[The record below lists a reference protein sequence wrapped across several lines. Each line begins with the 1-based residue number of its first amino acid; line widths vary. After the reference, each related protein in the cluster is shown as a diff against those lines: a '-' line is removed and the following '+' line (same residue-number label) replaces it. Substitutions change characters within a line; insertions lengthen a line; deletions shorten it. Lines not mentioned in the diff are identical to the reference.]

1 MKLCPIP
8 RSIIAGV
15 VTLVLVA
22 GCGNENQTVINS
34 TPTPSTPTPS
44 PVVQQQQQQTAQ
56 VYLVEAKDNKISLV
70 GRPVA
75 STKAGNK
82 NPKESLEEAF
92 NRLLSTSTA
101 TETGASSTIPQG
113 TKLRSL
119 AVKDDTVSI
128 DLSKEFTSG
137 GGTASMQSR
146 LGQVIYT
153 ATSLDP
159 KAKVYISVEGKPLT
173 ELGGEGLTIDQP
185 MTRQSFDADFQL

>member
-1 MKLCPIP
+1 MQQQLLCRIP
-8 RSIIAGV
+8 RGVIAGV
-15 VTLVLVA
+15 VTLALVT
-22 GCGNENQTVINS
+22 GCGRENQTVTNN
-34 TPTPSTPTPS
+34 TPTPS
-44 PVVQQQQQQTAQ
+44 PVQQEQQQTAQ
-56 VYLVEAKDNKISLV
+56 VYLVEAQDNKIQLV

-75 STKAGNK
+75 STKTTNQ

-92 NRLLSTSTA
+92 NRLLSASTG
-101 TETGASSTIPQG
+101 TEAGVSSSIPQG

-119 AVKDDTVSI
+119 AVKNDTVSV

-153 ATSLDP
+153 ATSLNP

>member
-1 MKLCPIP
+1 MQQQLLCRIP
-8 RSIIAGV
+8 RGVIAGV
-15 VTLVLVA
+15 VTLALVT
-22 GCGNENQTVINS
+22 GCGRENQTVTNN
-34 TPTPSTPTPS
+34 TPTPS
-44 PVVQQQQQQTAQ
+44 PVVEQQQQQTAQ
-56 VYLVEAKDNKISLV
+56 VYLVEAQDNKIQLV

-75 STKAGNK
+75 STKTTNQ

-92 NRLLSTSTA
+92 NRLLSGS
-101 TETGASSTIPQG
+101 TGADAGVSSSIPQG

-119 AVKDDTVSI
+119 AVKNDTVSV

-153 ATSLDP
+153 ATSLNP

>member
-1 MKLCPIP
+1 MMQQQLLCRIP
-8 RSIIAGV
+8 RGVIAGV
-15 VTLVLVA
+15 VTLALVT
-22 GCGNENQTVINS
+22 GCGRENQTVTNN
-34 TPTPSTPTPS
+34 TPTPS
-44 PVVQQQQQQTAQ
+44 PVQQEQQQTAQ
-56 VYLVEAKDNKISLV
+56 VYLVEAQDNKIQLV

-75 STKAGNK
+75 STKTTNQ

-92 NRLLSTSTA
+92 NRLLSGS
-101 TETGASSTIPQG
+101 TGADAGVSSSIPQG

-119 AVKDDTVSI
+119 AVKNDTVSV

-153 ATSLDP
+153 ATSLNP

>member
-1 MKLCPIP
+1 MQQQLLCRIP
-8 RSIIAGV
+8 RGVIAGV
-15 VTLVLVA
+15 VTLALVT
-22 GCGNENQTVINS
+22 GCGRENQTVTNN
-34 TPTPSTPTPS
+34 TPTPS
-44 PVVQQQQQQTAQ
+44 PVQQEQQQTAQ
-56 VYLVEAKDNKISLV
+56 VYLVEAQDNKIQLV

-75 STKAGNK
+75 STKTTNQ

-92 NRLLSTSTA
+92 NRLLSGS
-101 TETGASSTIPQG
+101 TGADAGVSSSIPQG
-113 TKLRSL
+113 TKLRNL
-119 AVKDDTVSI
+119 AVKDDTVSL

-153 ATSLDP
+153 ATSLNP

>member
-1 MKLCPIP
+1 MQQQLLCRIP
-8 RSIIAGV
+8 RGVIAGV
-15 VTLVLVA
+15 VTLALVTA
-22 GCGNENQTVINS
+22 CGRENQTVTNN
-34 TPTPSTPTPS
+34 TPTPS
-44 PVVQQQQQQTAQ
+44 PVVEQQQQQTAQ
-56 VYLVEAKDNKISLV
+56 VYLVAAQDNKIQLV
-70 GRPVA
+70 GRPVGSSKTA
-75 STKAGNK
+75 NQ

-92 NRLLSTSTA
+92 NRLLSGA
-101 TETGASSTIPQG
+101 TGTDAGVSSSIPQG

-119 AVKDDTVSI
+119 AVKDDTVSV

-153 ATSLDP
+153 ATSLNP

>member
-1 MKLCPIP
+1 MKLCRIP
-8 RSIIAGV
+8 RGVIAGV
-15 VTLVLVA
+15 VTLALVA
-22 GCGNENQTVINS
+22 GCGRENQTVTTN
-34 TPTPSTPTPS
+34 TPTPS
-44 PVVQQQQQQTAQ
+44 PVVQQEQQQTAQ
-56 VYLVEAKDNKISLV
+56 VYLVKAQDNQIQLV

-75 STKAGNK
+75 STKTANQ

-92 NRLLSTSTA
+92 NRLLSGSTA
-101 TETGASSTIPQG
+101 AEAGVSSSIPQG

-119 AVKDDTVSI
+119 AVKDDTVSV

-153 ATSLDP
+153 ATSLDS

>member
-1 MKLCPIP
+1 MQQQLLCRIP
-8 RSIIAGV
+8 RGVIAGV
-15 VTLVLVA
+15 VTLALVT
-22 GCGNENQTVINS
+22 GCGRENQTVTNN
-34 TPTPSTPTPS
+34 TPTPS
-44 PVVQQQQQQTAQ
+44 PVQQEQQQTAQ
-56 VYLVEAKDNKISLV
+56 VYLVQAQDNKIQLV

-75 STKAGNK
+75 STKTTNQ

-92 NRLLSTSTA
+92 NRLLSGS
-101 TETGASSTIPQG
+101 TGADAGVSSSIPQG

-119 AVKDDTVSI
+119 AVKNDTVSV

-153 ATSLDP
+153 ATSLNP

>member
-1 MKLCPIP
+1 MQQQLLCRIP
-8 RSIIAGV
+8 RGVIAGV
-15 VTLVLVA
+15 VTLALVT
-22 GCGNENQTVINS
+22 GCGRENQTVTNN
-34 TPTPSTPTPS
+34 TPTPS
-44 PVVQQQQQQTAQ
+44 PVQQEQQQTAQ
-56 VYLVEAKDNKISLV
+56 VYLVEAQDNKIQLV

-75 STKAGNK
+75 STKTTNQ

-92 NRLLSTSTA
+92 NRLLSGS
-101 TETGASSTIPQG
+101 TGADAGVSSSIPQG

-119 AVKDDTVSI
+119 AVKNDTVSV

-153 ATSLDP
+153 ATSLNP

>member
-1 MKLCPIP
+1 MQQQILCRIP
-8 RSIIAGV
+8 RSVIAGV
-15 VTLVLVA
+15 VTLALVT
-22 GCGNENQTVINS
+22 GCGRENQTVTNN
-34 TPTPSTPTPS
+34 TPTPS
-44 PVVQQQQQQTAQ
+44 PVVEQEQQQTAQ
-56 VYLVEAKDNKISLV
+56 VYLVEAQDNKIQLV

-75 STKAGNK
+75 STKTTNH
-82 NPKESLEEAF
+82 PKASLEEAF
-92 NRLLSTSTA
+92 NRLLSASTGA
-101 TETGASSTIPQG
+101 EAGASSSIPQG

-119 AVKDDTVSI
+119 EVKDDTVTV

-153 ATSLDP
+153 ATSINP

>member
-1 MKLCPIP
+1 MQQRQLCHIP
-8 RSIIAGV
+8 RGVIAGV
-15 VTLVLVA
+15 VTLALVT
-22 GCGNENQTVINS
+22 GCGRENQRVTNN
-34 TPTPSTPTPS
+34 TPTPS

-56 VYLVEAKDNKISLV
+56 VYLVESHDQKIHLV

-75 STKAGNK
+75 STKTGNQ
-82 NPKESLEEAF
+82 NPKQSLEEAF
-92 NRLLSTSTA
+92 NRLLSGS
-101 TETGASSTIPQG
+101 TGADAGVSSSIPQG

-119 AVKDDTVSI
+119 AVKNDTVSV
-128 DLSKEFTSG
+128 DLSQEFTRG

-153 ATSLDP
+153 ATSLNP

-185 MTRQSFDADFQL
+185 MTRQSFDADFHL

>member
-1 MKLCPIP
+1 MQQRQLCQIP
-8 RSIIAGV
+8 RGVIAGV
-15 VTLVLVA
+15 VTLALVT
-22 GCGNENQTVINS
+22 GCGRENQTVTNN
-34 TPTPSTPTPS
+34 TPTPS
-44 PVVQQQQQQTAQ
+44 PVQQQQQQTAQ
-56 VYLVEAKDNKISLV
+56 VYLVESHDNKIHLV

-75 STKAGNK
+75 STKTANP

-92 NRLLSTSTA
+92 NRLLSGS
-101 TETGASSTIPQG
+101 TGADTGVSSTIPQG

-119 AVKDDTVSI
+119 AVKNDTVSV

-153 ATSLDP
+153 ATSLNP